1 MVGQLFLYRSGLS
14 MAVGR
19 FGAMVGALV
28 WRHSDGRYLLL
39 QRSAQKDFA
48 AGQWECVTGRVE
60 QGENFSAAVH
70 REASEELRQAV
81 QVEFIV
87 GTTHFYRGVVSPEQE
102 MVGVHYGCSVGEGQE
117 IRLSPEH
124 AACQW
129 VTAHEAEGLFPV
141 GHWLRELIGR
151 AEVMRGLLPEALRQF
166 HRAHGFEI

>member
-1 MVGQLFLYRSGLS
+1 

-39 QRSAQKDFA
+39 QRSEQKDFA

-60 QGENFSAAVH
+60 QGESFSEAVR
-70 REASEELRQAV
+70 REASEELGQAI

-87 GTTHFYRGVVSPEQE
+87 GTTHFYRGMVGPEQE
-102 MVGVHYGCSVGEGQE
+102 MVGVHYGCSVGEVQE

-129 VTAHEAEGLFPV
+129 VTAQEAEGLFPV

-151 AEVMRGLLPEALRQF
+151 AEVMRRLLPEALRQF